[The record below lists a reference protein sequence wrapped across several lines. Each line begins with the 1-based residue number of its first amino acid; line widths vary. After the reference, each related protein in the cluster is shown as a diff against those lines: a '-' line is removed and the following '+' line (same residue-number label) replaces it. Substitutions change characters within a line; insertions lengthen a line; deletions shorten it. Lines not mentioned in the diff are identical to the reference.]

1 MRIQS
6 KLEIFRTGFSLLV
19 LAVFALSQVQA
30 DSLWS
35 KETAVSLFTDHKAKR
50 VGDIITVL
58 VQENN
63 SASRN
68 SSTKTQKKGDIS
80 ASISSFFTGNIQDKI
95 FSNNPDNNNNP
106 DKNNVQLPELGTT
119 SQNKFEGSGAV
130 NNSGS
135 INSRFAV
142 RVVDVLPNKNLIIEG
157 VRRTSFSG
165 ESQTIILRGTV
176 RPQDVTPVNTVV
188 SYNLADVSIRFKDE
202 GVVNDSQKKGWFGK
216 LWDKVSPF

>member
-1 MRIQS
+1 
-6 KLEIFRTGFSLLV
+6 V
-19 LAVFALSQVQA
+19 LAGFALGQAQA

-142 RVVDVLPNKNLIIEG
+142 RVVDVLPNNNLIIEG

-202 GVVNDSQKKGWFGK
+202 GVVNNSQKKGWFGK

>member
-6 KLEIFRTGFSLLV
+6 KLEIYRTGLV
-19 LAVFALSQVQA
+19 LFVLAGFALGQVQA

-80 ASISSFFTGNIQDKI
+80 ASISSFLTGNIENKI
-95 FSNNPDNNNNP
+95 FSNDPGDDNA
-106 DKNNVQLPELGTT
+106 VQLPKLETT

>member
-1 MRIQS
+1 M
-6 KLEIFRTGFSLLV
+6 
-19 LAVFALSQVQA
+19 
-30 DSLWS
+30 
-35 KETAVSLFTDHKAKR
+35 
-50 VGDIITVL
+50 L

-68 SSTKTQKKGDIS
+68 SSTKTEKKGDIS
-80 ASISSFFTGNIQDKI
+80 ASISSFVTGNIQNKI
-95 FSNNPDNNNNP
+95 FSNNTGDDNAS
-106 DKNNVQLPELGTT
+106 QLPKLETT

>member
-1 MRIQS
+1 M
-6 KLEIFRTGFSLLV
+6 SLLV

-68 SSTKTQKKGDIS
+68 SSTKTEKKGDIS
-80 ASISSFFTGNIQDKI
+80 ASISSFVTGNIQNKI
-95 FSNNPDNNNNP
+95 FSNNTSDDNAA
-106 DKNNVQLPELGTT
+106 QLPKLETT

>member
-6 KLEIFRTGFSLLV
+6 KLEIYRTGLV
-19 LAVFALSQVQA
+19 LFVLAGFALGQAQA

-58 VQENN
+58 VQERN

-80 ASISSFFTGNIQDKI
+80 ASISGFVTGNIQNKI
-95 FSNNPDNNNNP
+95 FSNDPDVN
-106 DKNNVQLPELGTT
+106 DGAAQLPELGTT

>member
-6 KLEIFRTGFSLLV
+6 KLEIFRTWLSLLV
-19 LAVFALSQVQA
+19 LTVFAFSQVQA

-68 SSTKTQKKGDIS
+68 SSTKTEKKGDIS
-80 ASISSFFTGNIQDKI
+80 ASISSFFTGNIQNKI
-95 FSNNPDNNNNP
+95 SSNNDEVNAGAA
-106 DKNNVQLPELGTT
+106 QLPKLETT

>member
-6 KLEIFRTGFSLLV
+6 KLENYRTGLV
-19 LAVFALSQVQA
+19 LFVLVGFALGQAQA

>member
-6 KLEIFRTGFSLLV
+6 KLEIFRTGLSLLV

-68 SSTKTQKKGDIS
+68 SSTKTEKRATS
-80 ASISSFFTGNIQDKI
+80 VRRSLVSSQAI
-95 FSNNPDNNNNP
+95 FR
-106 DKNNVQLPELGTT
+106 T
-119 SQNKFEGSGAV
+119 KFS
-130 NNSGS
+130 
-135 INSRFAV
+135 
-142 RVVDVLPNKNLIIEG
+142 LIIL
-157 VRRTSFSG
+157 VMITQFSCPNLRLHRRTNSKAPVRS
-165 ESQTIILRGTV
+165 TI
-176 RPQDVTPVNTVV
+176 P
-188 SYNLADVSIRFKDE
+188 AA
-202 GVVNDSQKKGWFGK
+202 
-216 LWDKVSPF
+216 

>member
-6 KLEIFRTGFSLLV
+6 KLEIFRTGLSLLV

-35 KETAVSLFTDHKAKR
+35 KDTAVSLFTDHKAKR

-68 SSTKTQKKGDIS
+68 SSTKTEKKGDIS
-80 ASISSFFTGNIQDKI
+80 ASISSFVTGNIQNKI
-95 FSNNPDNNNNP
+95 FSNNTGDDNAS
-106 DKNNVQLPELGTT
+106 QLPKLETT

>member
-6 KLEIFRTGFSLLV
+6 KLEIFRTGLSLLV

-35 KETAVSLFTDHKAKR
+35 NETAVSLFTDHKAKR

-68 SSTKTQKKGDIS
+68 SSTKTEKKGDIS
-80 ASISSFFTGNIQDKI
+80 ASISSFVTGNIQNKI
-95 FSNNPDNNNNP
+95 FSNNTGDDNAS
-106 DKNNVQLPELGTT
+106 QLPKLETT

-202 GVVNDSQKKGWFGK
+202 GVVNDSQKKGWSGK

>member
-1 MRIQS
+1 
-6 KLEIFRTGFSLLV
+6 V

-68 SSTKTQKKGDIS
+68 SSTKTEKKGDIS
-80 ASISSFFTGNIQDKI
+80 ASISSFLTDNIQNKI
-95 FSNNPDNNNNP
+95 SSNN
-106 DKNNVQLPELGTT
+106 KNINEGAAQLPKLKTT

>member
-1 MRIQS
+1 
-6 KLEIFRTGFSLLV
+6 V

-68 SSTKTQKKGDIS
+68 SSTKTEKKGDIS
-80 ASISSFFTGNIQDKI
+80 ASISSFLTDNIQNKI
-95 FSNNPDNNNNP
+95 SSNN
-106 DKNNVQLPELGTT
+106 KNINEGAAQLPKLKTT

-216 LWDKVSPF
+216 LWGKVSPF

>member
-6 KLEIFRTGFSLLV
+6 KLKIYRTGLVLLV
-19 LAVFALSQVQA
+19 LAGFVLGQAQA

>member
-6 KLEIFRTGFSLLV
+6 KLEIFRTGLSLLV

-35 KETAVSLFTDHKAKR
+35 KETSVSLFTDHKAKR

-68 SSTKTQKKGDIS
+68 SSTKTEKKGDIS
-80 ASISSFFTGNIQDKI
+80 ASISSFVTGNIQNKI
-95 FSNNPDNNNNP
+95 FSNNTGDDNAS
-106 DKNNVQLPELGTT
+106 QLPKLETT

>member
-6 KLEIFRTGFSLLV
+6 KLEIFRTGLSLLV

-35 KETAVSLFTDHKAKR
+35 NETAVSLFTDHKAKR

-68 SSTKTQKKGDIS
+68 SSTKTEKKGDIS
-80 ASISSFFTGNIQDKI
+80 ASISSFVTGNIQNKI
-95 FSNNPDNNNNP
+95 FSNNTGDDNAS
-106 DKNNVQLPELGTT
+106 QLPKLETT

>member
-6 KLEIFRTGFSLLV
+6 KLEIFRTGLSLLV

-68 SSTKTQKKGDIS
+68 SSTKTEKKGDIS
-80 ASISSFFTGNIQDKI
+80 ASISSFVTGNIENKI
-95 FSNNPDNNNNP
+95 FSNNTGDDNA
-106 DKNNVQLPELGTT
+106 VQLPKLETT

>member
-6 KLEIFRTGFSLLV
+6 KLEIFRTGLSLLV

-68 SSTKTQKKGDIS
+68 SSTKTEKKGDIS
-80 ASISSFFTGNIQDKI
+80 ASISSFVTGNIQNKI
-95 FSNNPDNNNNP
+95 FSNNTDDDNAA
-106 DKNNVQLPELGTT
+106 QLPKLETT